1 MLHLWSLAT
10 WGMDITHDAGMP
22 EWIDAP
28 VTEVS
33 VGKLSESED
42 HAFDGERWT
51 FRLPKPLYLMTAWYM
66 DELCEHLYVT
76 CIDPRGKT
84 LHRILEELEVQEDIP
99 KLNTTGIP
107 LTHLWYT
114 VDGFYT
120 FTFAYMYGG
129 LPYQHFGSFR
139 IMLTQKE
146 EKHE

>member
-10 WGMDITHDAGMP
+10 WGIDITHDAGQP

-33 VGKLSESED
+33 IGNLSEGED
-42 HAFDGERWT
+42 QAFDGERWT
-51 FRLPKPLYLMTAWYM
+51 FRLAQTLYLLTAWHM
-66 DELCEHLYVT
+66 DEPCEHLYVT
-76 CIDPRGKT
+76 CIDPRGIT
-84 LHRILEELEVQEDIP
+84 LHRILEEVEVREDIP
-99 KLNTTGIP
+99 VLSTAGIP

-120 FTFAYMYGG
+120 LTFAYLYGG

-139 IMLTQKE
+139 ILLTQKDGW
-146 EKHE
+146 HE